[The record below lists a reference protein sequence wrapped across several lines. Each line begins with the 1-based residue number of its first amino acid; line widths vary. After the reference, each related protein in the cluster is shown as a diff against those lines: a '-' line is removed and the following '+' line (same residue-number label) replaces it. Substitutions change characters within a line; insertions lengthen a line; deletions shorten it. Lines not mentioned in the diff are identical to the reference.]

1 MVVVLHKI
9 LVKCSNS
16 CCSSVHHSTSGANEG
31 GSGNAYDDRDLK
43 QTSKDSKECQILA
56 HVTEAP
62 KKKKKSM
69 KVHCSLT
76 TAMTFSIARRLVF
89 ASETVET
96 GAGR

>member
-43 QTSKDSKECQILA
+43 QTSKNSKECQILA

-62 KKKKKSM
+62 KKKKINES
-69 KVHCSLT
+69 SLFTHHSDDIFHSKT
-76 TAMTFSIARRLVF
+76 TCICK
-89 ASETVET
+89 
-96 GAGR
+96 